1 MKNTNMFPRPKEITV
16 VDKQGV
22 DVRVRVMPLVWDEI
36 FGLID
41 EITLVVEQM
50 IKSGLD
56 LSKEFQLTDIKHV
69 MPVIQEIKKILVASI
84 DKDIEWFGKNATG
97 AMVMYLITQI
107 IEINGIEAIMEN
119 FTVAKD
125 QITQHLKTKKIK

>member
-125 QITQHLKTKKIK
+125 QITQHLKNKKIK

>member
-119 FTVAKD
+119 FMVAKD
-125 QITQHLKTKKIK
+125 QITQHLKNKKIK